1 MKNQELR
8 EKDKAVLSAV
18 VELYLKSGSPVS
30 SGAVYAKRILP
41 DSPATIRNIMA
52 RLEAGDLL
60 SQPHS
65 SSGRIPTDRGLRF
78 YVNNLLNGSPLTFDQ
93 INLFAQDLSIKKGDL
108 PGLLHH
114 ASRVLADQSDSL
126 GFVIQPRI
134 SRIHFHHIRFIQI
147 TPGRVMIILM
157 TPFHLVLTEIVPS
170 ETAFDQAELDRASQY
185 INTAFS
191 GRTLL
196 QARDSILEELGKST
210 SKFERALSRLTALLK
225 ASIQQDEDDDPI
237 IVQGTSRLIG
247 KFDSS
252 GLSRLQSLLQNIEEK
267 TSLARLLS
275 EFIALDRVKVLIG
288 SESNLPAISDCALVL
303 SHYGDKIQVLGS
315 LGIIGPKRIPYRKII
330 PLVDNVARK
339 ISQTISRSVS

>member
-8 EKDKAVLSAV
+8 EKDKTVLSAV
-18 VELYLKSGSPVS
+18 VELYLKSGAPVAS
-30 SGAVYAKRILP
+30 RAVHEKRILP
-41 DSPATIRNIMA
+41 DSPATIRNTMV
-52 RLEAGDLL
+52 RLEERGYL
-60 SQPHS
+60 SQPHA
-65 SSGRIPTDRGLRF
+65 SSGRVPTDRGLRF
-78 YVNNLLNGSPLTFDQ
+78 YVNSLLNGVPLTFDQ

-147 TPGRVMIILM
+147 APGKVMIILM

-185 INTAFS
+185 INSAFT
-191 GRTLL
+191 GRTLS
-196 QARDSILEELGKST
+196 QARDCILEELGKST
-210 SKFERALSRLTALLK
+210 SKFERALARLTALLK
-225 ASIQQDEDDDPI
+225 ASIQQDELDDPI
-237 IVQGTSRLIG
+237 IVQGASRLIG
-247 KFDSS
+247 KFEAGD
-252 GLSRLQSLLQNIEEK
+252 LSRLQSLLQNIEEK

-303 SHYGDKIQVLGS
+303 SHYGDKTQVLGS

-330 PLVDNVARK
+330 PLVDNVAQK
-339 ISQTISRSVS
+339 ISQTISRTIP